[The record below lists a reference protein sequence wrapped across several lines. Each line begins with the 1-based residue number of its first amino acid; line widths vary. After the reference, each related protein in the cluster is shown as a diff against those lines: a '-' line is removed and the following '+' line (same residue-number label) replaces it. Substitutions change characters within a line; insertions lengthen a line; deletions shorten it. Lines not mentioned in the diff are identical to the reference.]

1 MCQKRIEDNRNI
13 FSQSY
18 SQLDVRILLP
28 YYYKFYDIKQE
39 QDHEVRE
46 KIQLDTSK
54 KKWSWFVTPNWEGIR
69 WTEWIFT
76 FGRQL

>member
-28 YYYKFYDIKQE
+28 SYYKFYDIKQE

-46 KIQLDTSK
+46 KIQLDSAQVK
-54 KKWSWFVTPNWEGIR
+54 KSDPD
-69 WTEWIFT
+69 
-76 FGRQL
+76 L